1 MRVLLVPDRPGWA
14 YDILAESI
22 VEHSRYEA
30 VDVQYLVD
38 LREDLEKADFN
49 SYDVVFFFLWYDA
62 MRYGPMIKGFRFE
75 KTCVGIHS
83 LASWENRGLTTE
95 QASQICNQFG
105 AAGYISE
112 ELGQLLNL
120 RSGFFTPNGIEGS
133 IFYPDKIVQNRPLRL
148 MWVGNPSTP
157 HHGENKGFHSIVK
170 PVVESFSE
178 EEVVLKTATPEHPVP
193 RDAMGDF
200 YRANDV
206 LLCTS
211 KHEGGPLPIIE
222 ALACGR
228 PVISTPV
235 GVVHE
240 VVQHGVNGLLIE
252 RNQASL
258 KGAIQSL
265 LDDSKLLQ
273 RLGEGTS
280 KGLVERTVERTVPM
294 YDEMFAFVHRHGG
307 NGA

>member
-1 MRVLLVPDRPGWA
+1 VLLVPDRPGWA

-22 VEHSRYEA
+22 VKHSQYE
-30 VDVQYLVD
+30 DIDIHYLVD
-38 LREDLEKADFN
+38 IREDLEKADFS

-62 MRYGPMIKGFRFE
+62 MRYGPMVKGFRFE

-112 ELGQLLNL
+112 ELGQILQLQ
-120 RSGFFTPNGIEGS
+120 SGFFTPNGVEGL
-133 IFYPDKIVQNRPLRL
+133 IFYPEQMLAERPLRL

-170 PVVESFSE
+170 PVVESFSKD
-178 EEVVLKTATPEHPVP
+178 EVVLKTATPDHPVP

-200 YRANDV
+200 YRANHV

-240 VVQHGVNGLLIE
+240 VVQHGVNGLIIE
-252 RNQASL
+252 RNRASL
-258 KGAIQSL
+258 SGAIQSIL
-265 LDDSKLLQ
+265 NDSRILQ
-273 RLGEGTS
+273 RLAEGTA
-280 KGLVERTVERTVPM
+280 KGLLERTVERTVPM
-294 YDEMFAFVHRHGG
+294 YDEMFAYVHQHGG
-307 NGA
+307 NDA